1 MPTTRND
8 FPVISNLQLQDV
20 TGGADDGT
28 QPVEPTPGTS
38 TPTSTRALTPACTTG
53 LPTETMKQ
61 CPVFRDGD
69 PTPLY
74 PR

>member
-1 MPTTRND
+1 MRMHNTRND

-20 TGGADDGT
+20 TGGADDGA

-38 TPTSTRALTPACTTG
+38 TPTSTRALTP
-53 LPTETMKQ
+53 
-61 CPVFRDGD
+61 VFRDGD